1 VLTVEIM
8 MIKDMAQEFVG
19 ATSAKGASVRLMLL
33 GLGAAIYATSFTLPA
48 VAIGYYGSDYL
59 RGWECAR
66 IALTAFRNSREPSSL
81 ILFACGLINPLTLAY
96 LALRMLG
103 KGPRVR
109 RALAIAALSFIPL
122 SWYVIADGLRI
133 EIGHVAWVVGLLL
146 MMAPEAIGIVRTPR

>member
-1 VLTVEIM
+1 
-8 MIKDMAQEFVG
+8 MIKDTAQESVRKE
-19 ATSAKGASVRLMLL
+19 SAKGAYVRLMLL
-33 GLGAAIYATSFTLPA
+33 GLGAAIYAISFTLPA
-48 VAIGYYGSDYL
+48 VAVGSYGSDSL
-59 RGWECAR
+59 SGWECAR
-66 IALTAFRNSREPSSL
+66 IALTAFRNSHEPSSL
-81 ILFACGLINPLTLAY
+81 ILFASGLINPLTLAY

-146 MMAPEAIGIVRTPR
+146 MMAPEAVGMAREPR